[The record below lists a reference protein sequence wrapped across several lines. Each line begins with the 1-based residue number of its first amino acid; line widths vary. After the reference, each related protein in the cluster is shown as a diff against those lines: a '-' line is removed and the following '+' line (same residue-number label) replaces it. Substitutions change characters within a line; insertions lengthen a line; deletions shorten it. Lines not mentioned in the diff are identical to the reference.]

1 VQLFLAR
8 ARRVWPD
15 FDLEN
20 KRASVVRIRRL
31 VEGMPLA
38 LELAAFWLKTF
49 PAARRETRRR
59 HGAYYAA
66 FMAERGEASNGE
78 GQIEAAA
85 MAAELDNVRAAWG

>member
-1 VQLFLAR
+1 
-8 ARRVWPD
+8 
-15 FDLEN
+15 
-20 KRASVVRIRRL
+20 
-31 VEGMPLA
+31 
-38 LELAAFWLKTF
+38 LKTF